1 VCSVGGPLVKLVSP
15 ITSAPLVVSTT
26 TKLSDEI
33 DRRLTASAGYDS
45 FVHCQV
51 PSVLSSSWGPASAG
65 PVRCTNPLSSR
76 MPSTSWTLCFP
87 YCSVVVNGS
96 SNAAHFTWS
105 TRMCRLSG
113 LINAC
118 SGGESKKYDGF
129 RTTNWSSGALLAT
142 STAADLLLR
151 RPARPA
157 RCQVA
162 AMVPG

>member
-1 VCSVGGPLVKLVSP
+1 MAFSWSVDGPLVKLVSP

-45 FVHCQV
+45 LVHCQV
-51 PSVLSSSWGPASAG
+51 PSVSSSSPG

-76 MPSTSWTLCFP
+76 MLSTSWTLCFP

-113 LINAC
+113 LISAC
-118 SGGESKKYDGF
+118 SGGASKKYDGF

-142 STAADLLLR
+142 RTAADLLLR

-157 RCQVA
+157 RCHVE